1 MKDGPARLLLW
12 SLATFHTAFFFAAF
26 VAALY
31 LNGSIA
37 DLLASLNTLVGTAVY
52 LVLWATTWWTTR
64 QAWRALKWERLDDPL
79 DVTAL
84 LGMGTLYG
92 GINGMLFLS
101 VIALVAIPV
110 GLAAIIVEAL
120 GLGRME
126 DMAGLVAA
134 GFFSL
139 IVLGIAEVVAFG
151 IGALV
156 GLLFAIVD
164 GALLRIAW
172 RLAAA
177 LWYTLPP

>member
-1 MKDGPARLLLW
+1 
-12 SLATFHTAFFFAAF
+12 
-26 VAALY
+26 
-31 LNGSIA
+31 
-37 DLLASLNTLVGTAVY
+37 
-52 LVLWATTWWTTR
+52 
-64 QAWRALKWERLDDPL
+64 
-79 DVTAL
+79 
-84 LGMGTLYG
+84 MGTLYG

-120 GLGRME
+120 RLGRME

-177 LWYTLPP
+177 LWYTLPPCAGTYREL